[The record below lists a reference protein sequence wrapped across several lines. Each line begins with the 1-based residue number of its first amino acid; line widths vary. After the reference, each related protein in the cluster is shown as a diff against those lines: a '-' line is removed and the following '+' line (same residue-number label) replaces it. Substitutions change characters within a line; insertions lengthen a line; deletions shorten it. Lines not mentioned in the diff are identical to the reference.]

1 MGVCCKSRHT
11 AAQGSSTVRAEY
23 RQSVYEGDGGGQK
36 QSVGLTNEQQPR
48 QQLRES
54 DAQEDTL
61 GFEPFAQGAEQ
72 IVLHTADLL
81 LPLGRELAAEKI
93 QDGRQLRCCKEYG
106 QYSGC
111 CKKENGGYIL

>member
-1 MGVCCKSRHT
+1 MLQEQAHRRPGQQYRPC
-11 AAQGSSTVRAEY
+11 AEY

-36 QSVGLTNEQQPR
+36 QSVGLTNEQQSR

-72 IVLHTADLL
+72 IVLHTANLL
-81 LPLGRELAAEKI
+81 LPLGRELATEKI
-93 QDGRQLRCCKEYG
+93 QDSR
-106 QYSGC
+106 
-111 CKKENGGYIL
+111 